1 MGGMRV
7 LLLGGTSEASKLAR
21 LLAGRRDIDCL
32 LSFAGRT
39 KTPLAPPV
47 PFRIGGFGGV
57 DGLAGFLASQE
68 IDLLVDATHPFAE
81 QMSRNAVAAAK
92 KSGVPL
98 VVISRPPW
106 TREPGDQWIEVR
118 DMAEAAQAIG
128 DTPQRVFLTIGR
140 LQLAAFE
147 AAPQHSYLI
156 RTIETADVGPNLPSY
171 HVICGLGPFSQ
182 DDEDKLLR
190 AARIDVIVTKNSGG
204 DATRAKILAA
214 RHLGLPVVMVQ
225 RPRRPG
231 NGAFHDPLEALDF
244 ILDHCHAS
252 APRGV

>member
-1 MGGMRV
+1 MRV

-21 LLAGRRDIDCL
+21 LLAGRPNLECL

-47 PFRIGGFGGV
+47 PFRIGGFGGI
-57 DGLAGFLASQE
+57 DGLVAFLAAQE

-81 QMSRNAVAAAK
+81 QMSQNAGAAAK
-92 KSGVPL
+92 RAGIPL
-98 VVISRPPW
+98 IAVQRPPW
-106 TREPGDQWIEVR
+106 TREPGDRWIEVA
-118 DMAEAAQAIG
+118 DMAEGAQAIG
-128 DTPQRVFLTIGR
+128 AAARRVFLTIGR

-156 RTIETADVGPNLPSY
+156 RTIETAEVAPNLPSY
-171 HVICGLGPFSQ
+171 RVIPGLGPFSQ
-182 DDEDKLLR
+182 GDEDRLLR
-190 AARIDVIVTKNSGG
+190 EERIEVLVTKNSGG
-204 DATRAKILAA
+204 EATHAKILAA

-225 RPRRPG
+225 RPNG
-231 NGAFHDPLEALDF
+231 SSNGAFHDPAEALDF

-252 APRGV
+252 APRGE

>member
-1 MGGMRV
+1 MRV

-21 LLAGRRDIDCL
+21 LLAGRRDVECL

-47 PFRIGGFGGV
+47 PFRIGGFGGI
-57 DGLAGFLASQE
+57 DGLCAFLAGQE

-81 QMSRNAVAAAK
+81 QMSRNAAAAAERAK
-92 KSGVPL
+92 IPL
-98 VVISRPPW
+98 VVVSRPPW
-106 TREPGDQWIEVR
+106 PQEPGDRWIEVG
-118 DMAEAAQAIG
+118 DMAEAARAIG
-128 DTPQRVFLTIGR
+128 VTPRRVFLTIGR

-147 AAPQHSYLI
+147 VAPQHSYLI
-156 RTIETADVGPNLPSY
+156 RTIEIAEVAPNLPSFQL
-171 HVICGLGPFSQ
+171 ISGLGPFSQ

-214 RHLGLPVVMVQ
+214 RNLGLPVVMVQ
-225 RPRRPG
+225 RPRQPG
-231 NGAFHDPLEALDF
+231 NGAFHDPAEALDF
-244 ILDHCHAS
+244 ILDYCHAC
-252 APRGV
+252 APRGE